1 MRRASAAAV
10 LAIAACVAPGTAWAQ
25 SAAASPMAPTGSAG
39 PSLFPSI
46 PGGHA
51 AHIHEGVCPDPGPI
65 VAGLSDVSDQ
75 FAVDGQPAGGD
86 TMGAVT
92 SQPVMVSVTT
102 VHMGVKEIAD
112 GQHSINVH
120 QSADQMDQYI
130 ACGDA
135 GGTLIGGADL
145 AFALAEQNGSGI
157 SGTAWVHDRG
167 DGSSTVYLFLTSA
180 TTSGTPGAS
189 GAPSAAPTGP
199 SMAPGAGGA
208 PSMAPTVAPVPS
220 PAASPAG

>member
-1 MRRASAAAV
+1 MASAGA
-10 LAIAACVAPGTAWAQ
+10 AWAQ
-25 SAAASPMAPTGSAG
+25 SPVASPLVPTESAG

-46 PGGHA
+46 PGGHP

-86 TMGAVT
+86 TLGAVT
-92 SQPVMVSVTT
+92 ALPVMVSVTT

-112 GQHSINVH
+112 GRHSINVH
-120 QSADQMDQYI
+120 QSVDQMGTYI

-145 AFALAEQNGSGI
+145 AFGLAEQNGSGI

-180 TTSGTPGAS
+180 GGATA
-189 GAPSAAPTGP
+189 GGSAAPSMAPVGP
-199 SMAPGAGGA
+199 SMAPVGPPIA
-208 PSMAPTVAPVPS
+208 S

>member
-1 MRRASAAAV
+1 M
-10 LAIAACVAPGTAWAQ
+10 APG
-25 SAAASPMAPTGSAG
+25 GSAG

-46 PGGHA
+46 PGGHP
-51 AHIHEGVCPDPGPI
+51 AHIHDGLCPDPGPI

-86 TMGAVT
+86 ALGAVT
-92 SQPVMVSVTT
+92 AVPVMVSVTT
-102 VHMGVKEIAD
+102 VHMGVKDIAD
-112 GQHSINVH
+112 GRHSINVH

-145 AFALAEQNGSGI
+145 AFGLAEQNGSGV

-180 TTSGTPGAS
+180 DGGAAAGS
-189 GAPSAAPTGP
+189 STAPSQGP
-199 SMAPGAGGA
+199 AGSSTA
-208 PSMAPTVAPVPS
+208 PSQGPAGSSTAPSQGPGMPSSAPVPS
-220 PAASPAG
+220 DVPAPAASPAG

>member
-10 LAIAACVAPGTAWAQ
+10 LALGLCLTPGIAIAQ
-25 SAAASPMAPTGSAG
+25 SPAASPMAPGGSPG

-46 PGGHA
+46 PGGHP
-51 AHIHEGVCPDPGPI
+51 AHIHDGLCPDPGPI

-92 SQPVMVSVTT
+92 SVPVMVSVTT
-102 VHMGVKEIAD
+102 VPMGVKEIAD
-112 GQHSINVH
+112 GRHSINVH
-120 QSADQMDQYI
+120 ESAAQMGTYI

-145 AFALAEQNGSGI
+145 AFGLTEQNGSGVN
-157 SGTAWVHDRG
+157 GTAWVHDRG
-167 DGSSTVYLFLTSA
+167 DGSSTVYLFLTSSA
-180 TTSGTPGAS
+180 QGGTPGAS
-189 GAPSAAPTGP
+189 AAPP
-199 SMAPGAGGA
+199 SMAPVG
-208 PSMAPTVAPVPS
+208 PSVAPAGPSVAPMVSPLPS
-220 PAASPAG
+220 PPA